1 MRFNVP
7 QFIDVE
13 DRIVWQFSL
22 KQFLFL
28 IGVGAVIMVLWYL
41 FKLWFALLI
50 GVPLVT
56 ISLAFLLVKI
66 NGRPLTSVFS
76 AWFTFRTNP
85 RLYTWRK
92 EEKND

>member
-13 DRIVWQFSL
+13 DRIFWQFSL
-22 KQFLFL
+22 KQFFLL
-28 IGVGAVIMVLWYL
+28 IGVGAIIMVMWYL
-41 FKLWFALLI
+41 FKLWFTLLVGI
-50 GVPLVT
+50 PLAGIT
-56 ISLAFLLVKI
+56 LAFLLVKI

-76 AWFTFRTNP
+76 AWFNFRTKP